1 MRSSKR
7 HGSLECLALVCVAC
21 TPCTNTAAP
30 PEAHFSSHCST
41 KSIGQSGGPTPTT
54 EGDHTTTTHKD
65 TEQQHATCC
74 LHVLCCNCFLCSDAY
89 GMSWNQH
96 GQSHRVRLIPH
107 LSSPLLEPP
116 VKVGSQGV
124 LAIQLTAI
132 GTHALQ
138 AVGPQDWPM
147 ALYTIFCRTFG
158 LPSHTANVQLPRHGP
173 TSSLFSQ
180 AHSARSG
187 RSQASLLPTM
197 PI

>member
-1 MRSSKR
+1 MVAWGLLGSRLSVWLCLYSLYEHSCTTR
-7 HGSLECLALVCVAC
+7 GSLFLTLQHEVHWPVRRSYPYHRRRPHNTRPEQNPQSTCDLLPACL
-21 TPCTNTAAP
+21 
-30 PEAHFSSHCST
+30 
-41 KSIGQSGGPTPTT
+41 
-54 EGDHTTTTHKD
+54 
-65 TEQQHATCC
+65 
-74 LHVLCCNCFLCSDAY
+74 VLLRYLCSDAY
-89 GMSWNQH
+89 GMSWNH
-96 GQSHRVRLIPH
+96 NSQSHRVRLIPH

-124 LAIQLTAI
+124 LAVQLTAI

-147 ALYTIFCRTFG
+147 ALYTIFGRTFG
-158 LPSHTANVQLPRHGP
+158 LPFHTANVQLPRHGP

-187 RSQASLLPTM
+187 RSQASLLPTI